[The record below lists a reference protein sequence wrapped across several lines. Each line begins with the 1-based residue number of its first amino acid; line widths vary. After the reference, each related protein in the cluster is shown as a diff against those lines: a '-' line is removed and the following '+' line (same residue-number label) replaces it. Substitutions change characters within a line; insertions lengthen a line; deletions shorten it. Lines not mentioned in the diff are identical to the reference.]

1 MPEEMNRLLR
11 DYFDRKISRR
21 DFIRKAMSAAGGFV
35 AGETL
40 LERFAR
46 DQAYGGEVIRR
57 TLQFGWEV
65 VEFPGKIRQTDGLF
79 GLAVVAGQIS
89 RRDRYSC
96 HANQGLN
103 DYTRDLTRRLAKQGY
118 VTLAVDYLCATAE
131 PRKPIRM
138 AKA

>member
-1 MPEEMNRLLR
+1 
-11 DYFDRKISRR
+11 
-21 DFIRKAMSAAGGFV
+21 MSAAGGFV
-35 AGETL
+35 AAETL

-46 DQAYGGEVIRR
+46 DQAYGGEVDPKDPAIRVGSYR
-57 TLQFGWEV
+57 VSRQ
-65 VEFPGKIRQTDGLF
+65 IRQTDGLF

-103 DYTRDLTRRLAKQGY
+103 DYTRDLARRLAKQGY